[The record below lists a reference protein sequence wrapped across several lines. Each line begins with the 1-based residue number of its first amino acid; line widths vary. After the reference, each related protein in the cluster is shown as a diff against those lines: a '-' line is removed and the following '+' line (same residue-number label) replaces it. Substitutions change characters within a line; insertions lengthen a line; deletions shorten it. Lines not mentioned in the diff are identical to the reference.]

1 MDEIPVF
8 KERRMT
14 GIDVSGMEESYFISN
29 SYAGILRLSPNS
41 SSTLLDLNDAIN
53 VTDEIKDY
61 FYYSDDVTSS
71 LENQFVTVST
81 SDGALLDMSIRN
93 DAVQFNN
100 LYVLGALKTPSIIV
114 YQTKNNTFTINGI
127 NMPNT
132 HLADGDFSGNKPE
145 EFSIDDNL
153 DNYYFLIYRGDEQK
167 SFKFV
172 SVKDLFEEFSSN
184 NLNKIASLPTG
195 SIHWAPVNMQEYE
208 TLLQKKNND
217 HGSDSSYIS
226 TLASDF
232 LICDGSYYKT
242 EDFPEL
248 ANVLN
253 SGQISYY
260 DLANE
265 AIELSEET
273 NKNTFRIPDL
283 CSTFIAPTAEG
294 ENEPIEYAC
303 LPLIK
308 I

>member
-8 KERRMT
+8 KDRRMT

-93 DAVQFNN
+93 DAIQFNN

-153 DNYYFLIYRGDEQK
+153 DNYYFLIYNDEKKTFEFQ
-167 SFKFV
+167 
-172 SVKDLFEEFSSN
+172 SVKTLFKELSGN
-184 NLNKIASLPTG
+184 NLNEIASLPTG

-208 TLLQKKNND
+208 ALLQKKNND
-217 HGSDSSYIS
+217 YGSDSSYIS

-253 SGQISYY
+253 SRQINYY

-265 AIELSEET
+265 TIELTEET

-283 CSTFIAPTAEG
+283 CSTFITPAAEA
-294 ENEPIEYAC
+294 ENEPIEYVC